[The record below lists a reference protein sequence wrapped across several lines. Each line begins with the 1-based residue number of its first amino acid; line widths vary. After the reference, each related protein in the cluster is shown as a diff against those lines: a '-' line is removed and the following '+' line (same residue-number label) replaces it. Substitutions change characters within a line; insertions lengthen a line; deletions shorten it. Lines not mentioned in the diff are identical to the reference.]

1 MNTIVFINV
10 FYFPAIDSIRK
21 ISHSPN
27 ERSFAHRVL
36 TNEHHL
42 RLGIEFNVG
51 EEGTL
56 VEVVISVAFL
66 HGQDRLLVDALQS
79 SGNHGSTICHV
90 VAGAR
95 SGAIADGAR
104 GRFIC
109 PVCHV
114 GVFGLVGLGWVRV
127 PSFAS
132 WNLENDGEVRMCGV
146 VAHCAMTCDRR
157 GAVREVQS
165 RSAKKVKMWLVESH
179 KSGDW

>member
-1 MNTIVFINV
+1 M
-10 FYFPAIDSIRK
+10 FPGI

-36 TNEHHL
+36 SNEHHL
-42 RLGIEFNVG
+42 WLGIEFNVG
-51 EEGTL
+51 EKGTL

-104 GRFIC
+104 ERFIC

-114 GVFGLVGLGWVRV
+114 GVFGWVGLGWVGV
-127 PSFAS
+127 PSLCTLLLGIWKMTERF
-132 WNLENDGEVRMCGV
+132 EGV
-146 VAHCAMTCDRR
+146 ALWRNAQWRDNR
-157 GAVREVQS
+157 
-165 RSAKKVKMWLVESH
+165 
-179 KSGDW
+179 